1 MTEKELTKG
10 AKRIL
15 DETEESADGM
25 FWHRIFFGPILDAIA
40 RGK

>member
-15 DETEESADGM
+15 DETEESP
-25 FWHRIFFGPILDAIA
+25 RPFFDKRVP
-40 RGK
+40 